1 MEAPMNKKIWSIF
14 FVIVLFLSTF
24 LPIVPLSYKASAEG
38 EELYV
43 NAEILYLR
51 EGPGLSYPIIETL
64 KEGKT
69 LNLIKKDGDW
79 LQVRIGQKEGWVA
92 AWLVRSAAKKSAA
105 ITEKTIISQ
114 VDALNLR
121 AEASLSAAV
130 LTKISSGTEMK
141 YIRQEQDWI
150 QVQYEDYF
158 GWVFADYV
166 TVKEETIL
174 QTSPSTEAETT
185 KKTDKKQT
193 ENDPNTFTVNVN
205 TVNIRKKADLTAKK
219 MGVATKGQQFNVI
232 SRSHNWVEIEYEKG
246 KNGWVYSFY
255 GTFTKQA
262 KTKTKSETKKSQGT
276 VTIIYNG
283 TNLRES
289 ASTDSNV
296 VTRVD
301 AGDTYTIIEK
311 EGDWIKISMDDEKT
325 AYVANWV
332 VTENASL
339 NSSTQIK
346 EKEEARKKGT
356 LKGLTIVLDAGHGG
370 NDRGTTG
377 SRGTDEKDI
386 TIITAELLKSKLQ
399 AAGAEIIM
407 TRESDVFV
415 DLRKRV
421 SISHQYAADAFIS
434 IHYDALED
442 SSVNG
447 FTSYYTNSYQ
457 KELAEYVHDGLEKKI
472 SLKDRGTRY
481 GNYLVLRENR
491 QNAVLL
497 ELGYLSNPSEER
509 TITTDYFREQATLG
523 IYQGLLNYF
532 DSKLGK

>member
-1 MEAPMNKKIWSIF
+1 MNKRNLSIL
-14 FVIVLFLSTF
+14 FVVVLFLSTL
-24 LPIVPLSYKASAEG
+24 LPILPTPHKASAESD
-38 EELYV
+38 ELFV

-51 EGPGLSYPIIETL
+51 EGPGLSYPILETL
-64 KEGKT
+64 KEGKELT
-69 LNLIKKDGDW
+69 AIKKDGDW
-79 LQVRIGQKEGWVA
+79 LQVRVDGKEGWVA
-92 AWLVRSAAKKSAA
+92 AWLVRSTTAKSAA
-105 ITEKTIISQ
+105 TTEKTVISQ

-121 AEASLSAAV
+121 AEASLSSAV
-130 LTKISSGTEMK
+130 FTKISSGTEMK

-150 QVQYEDYF
+150 QVQYEDYS

-166 TVKEETIL
+166 TMKEETIL
-174 QTSPSTEAETT
+174 NESPSTDEKA
-185 KKTDKKQT
+185 TDEKQT
-193 ENDPNTFTVNVN
+193 EIDPNTFTVNVS

-219 MGVATKGQQFNVI
+219 IGVATKGQHFNVI

-246 KNGWVYSFY
+246 KKGWIYSFY
-255 GTFTKQA
+255 GTFTKETITETQ
-262 KTKTKSETKKSQGT
+262 SETKKTQGT

-289 ASTDSNV
+289 PSTSSNV
-296 VTRVD
+296 VTRAD
-301 AGDTYTIIEK
+301 AGHTYSIIETD
-311 EGDWIKISMDDEKT
+311 GDWYQIAIDDEKT

-332 VTENASL
+332 VTEN
-339 NSSTQIK
+339 NRTNNSTQT
-346 EKEEARKKGT
+346 EEPEVESRKKGT

-377 SRGTDEKDI
+377 ARGTDEKDI
-386 TIITAELLKSKLQ
+386 TIVTAELLKSKLQ
-399 AAGAEIIM
+399 SAGANVIM

-421 SISHQYAADAFIS
+421 AISHQYAADAFVS
-434 IHYDALED
+434 IHYDALDD
-442 SSVNG
+442 SSVHG
-447 FTSYYTNSYQ
+447 FTTYYTNSYQ
-457 KELAEYVHDGLEKKI
+457 KELAEYVHDGLAKKI
-472 SLKDRGTRY
+472 NLKDRGSRY

-509 TITTDYFREQATLG
+509 TITTDYYREQATLG

-532 DSKLGK
+532 DAKLEK